1 MAIGKAGEPASRDK
15 VKIWI
20 GNNLVASEGVVDIN
34 YKEDMVADYM
44 KNKNIN
50 IKIDVG
56 VGEGSGRIWTC
67 DLSHQYI
74 TINADYRS

>member
-1 MAIGKAGEPASRDK
+1 
-15 VKIWI
+15 
-20 GNNLVASEGVVDIN
+20 
-34 YKEDMVADYM
+34 M